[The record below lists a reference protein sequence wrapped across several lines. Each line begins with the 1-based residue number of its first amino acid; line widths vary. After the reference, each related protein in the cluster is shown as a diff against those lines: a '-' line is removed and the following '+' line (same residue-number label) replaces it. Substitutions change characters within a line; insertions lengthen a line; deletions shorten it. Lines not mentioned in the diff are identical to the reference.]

1 MKVKRLLEKNIPWL
15 WYWLHPIDA
24 LEISHYGYMD
34 IITDKDYYK
43 GIKIE

>member
-1 MKVKRLLEKNIPWL
+1 MKKRLQERDIPWW

-34 IITDKDYYK
+34 IITDKS
-43 GIKIE
+43 IKNVSKPD